1 MSHLPRSIRT
11 GFWSLVASLAL
22 LQALG
27 FAQEAALP
35 QAREIVARHVAA
47 IGGEAAYKAVK
58 SVRVRGRFELT
69 GQNIAANFEMIAARP
84 SRLRLHAD
92 IPGLG
97 VNESGYD
104 GKTGWSLDPQ
114 VGPRLLE
121 GRELDELA
129 VDANFDA
136 TLHPANLFKEL
147 TTVGRTLFDGHPAF
161 KVRAVFNSGV
171 EQTEYFDVDTG
182 LEIGWEGTRQMG
194 QLGVV
199 PTTTALRDYKKFGPL
214 MQPTT
219 NLQKALFVE
228 QVLHVTSC
236 EYDVV
241 DDKSFGLPAQVRAL
255 LK

>member
-1 MSHLPRSIRT
+1 MSLPRSLRT
-11 GFWSLVASLAL
+11 GFCCVLAGLGLV
-22 LQALG
+22 QVLG
-27 FAQEAALP
+27 FAQEPALP
-35 QAREIVARHVAA
+35 PAREIVARHVAA

-69 GQNIAANFEMIAARP
+69 GQNISADFEMIAARP
-84 SRLRLHAD
+84 NRLRLHAD

-121 GRELDELA
+121 GRELEELA

-136 TLHPANLFKEL
+136 TLHPAGVFKEL
-147 TTVGRTLFDGHPAF
+147 TTIGRTMFDGHPAF

-171 EQTEYFDVDTG
+171 EQVEYLDVDTG
-182 LEIGWEGTRQMG
+182 LEIGWEGSRQMG

-241 DDKSFGLPAQVRAL
+241 DNNAFVLPAQIQAL
-255 LK
+255 IK